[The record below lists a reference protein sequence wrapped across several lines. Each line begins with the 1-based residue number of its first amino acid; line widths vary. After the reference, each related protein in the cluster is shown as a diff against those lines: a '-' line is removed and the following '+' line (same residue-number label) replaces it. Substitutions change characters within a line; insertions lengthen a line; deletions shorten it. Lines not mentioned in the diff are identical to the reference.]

1 MSYPGTYEPRGSS
14 RSNELP
20 LRSMYSLNSAA
31 PALSGASALTSP
43 SPSTNNSPVITGF
56 PTMPPIQVAMH
67 DNRVAAAAFKSNILD
82 QIAQLPQQPSSLPP
96 AFVTS
101 FLERCFPMQLEFVD
115 FPQSLTALDYLKDLE
130 MRRRKELAY
139 ALQRHGIDRN
149 VLETAQSAEDL
160 EKWYPVIAD
169 WVCTLEQK
177 EKKADKLYTQL
188 YVALRR
194 WV

>member
-1 MSYPGTYEPRGSS
+1 
-14 RSNELP
+14 
-20 LRSMYSLNSAA
+20 
-31 PALSGASALTSP
+31 
-43 SPSTNNSPVITGF
+43 
-56 PTMPPIQVAMH
+56 MPPIQVAMH

>member
-1 MSYPGTYEPRGSS
+1 
-14 RSNELP
+14 
-20 LRSMYSLNSAA
+20 
-31 PALSGASALTSP
+31 
-43 SPSTNNSPVITGF
+43 
-56 PTMPPIQVAMH
+56 
-67 DNRVAAAAFKSNILD
+67 
-82 QIAQLPQQPSSLPP
+82 
-96 AFVTS
+96 
-101 FLERCFPMQLEFVD
+101 MQLEFVD

-139 ALQRHGIDRN
+139 ALQRHGIDRK

-160 EKWYPVIAD
+160 EKCYPVVAD

>member
-1 MSYPGTYEPRGSS
+1 MQTPQ
-14 RSNELP
+14 L
-20 LRSMYSLNSAA
+20 
-31 PALSGASALTSP
+31 
-43 SPSTNNSPVITGF
+43 
-56 PTMPPIQVAMH
+56 AMH
-67 DNRVAAAAFKSNILD
+67 DNRVAAAVFKSNILD
-82 QIAQLPQQPSSLPP
+82 QIAQLPQQPASLPP

-130 MRRRKELAY
+130 MRRRKQLAY

-149 VLETAQSAEDL
+149 ILETAQSSEDL
-160 EKWYPVIAD
+160 QQWYPAVTD
-169 WVCTLEQK
+169 WVSALDQK

-188 YVALRR
+188 YIALRR